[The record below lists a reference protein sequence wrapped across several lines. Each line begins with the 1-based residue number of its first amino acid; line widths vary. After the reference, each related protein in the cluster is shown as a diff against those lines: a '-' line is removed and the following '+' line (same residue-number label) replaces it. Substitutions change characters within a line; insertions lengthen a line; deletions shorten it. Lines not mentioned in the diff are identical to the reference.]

1 MNTAMRISS
10 TARLFAVTALLAG
23 CDGSRTAD
31 GDADI
36 APAAPAEAPRTDA
49 DTTLAAMRAC
59 ENADAGYTVRYPAA
73 WHAHDGEVVAPCSL
87 FHPEPF
93 EVPAFSEVPM
103 EIAISI
109 SQQPVP
115 FDSVL
120 TGDRG
125 RRDLSREPTRVGGR
139 QAMRIHSETT
149 GEGLYD
155 AGIRYYHYL
164 VDVGDGTL
172 TATTYDVGSPTFER
186 KRAVLDAM
194 METLRWSGPA

>member
-1 MNTAMRISS
+1 MRIST
-10 TARLFAVTALLAG
+10 TARIVAITVLLAG
-23 CDGSRTAD
+23 CDGSRAGGGETEV
-31 GDADI
+31 
-36 APAAPAEAPRTDA
+36 APAAPAEAPGTGA
-49 DTTLAAMRAC
+49 DTTLAAMRQC
-59 ENADAGYTVRYPAA
+59 GNPAGGYIVRYPTA
-73 WHAHDGEVVAPCSL
+73 WHVHDGEVVAPCSL

-93 EVPAFSEVPM
+93 EVPPFSEVPM

-109 SQQPVP
+109 SVQSVP

-139 QAMRIHSETT
+139 QAVRIESETT

-164 VDVGDGTL
+164 VEVGDGTL
-172 TATTYDVGSPTFER
+172 IATTYDAGSLAFER

-194 METLRWSGPA
+194 MGSLRFRPAG